1 MNMDFIDSKQ
11 FGLNSRTILA
21 NHNDGIAIVVNRK
34 SRVIM
39 KDGKRIIEQA
49 SLIRKKTKKPILL
62 LTSAPVC
69 SKTKL
74 FLAQNNI
81 ATESLI

>member
-1 MNMDFIDSKQ
+1 MDFIDSEQ
-11 FGLNSRTILA
+11 FGLNSRTTLT
-21 NHNDGIAIVVNRK
+21 HHKDGIAIVVDRK

-39 KDGKRIIEQA
+39 KDGKRIIDQA
-49 SLIRKKTKKPILL
+49 SIIRKKTIKPILL

-74 FLAQNNI
+74 FLAENNI
-81 ATESLI
+81 AVESLI

>member
-21 NHNDGIAIVVNRK
+21 NHNDGIAIVVKRK

-39 KDGKRIIEQA
+39 KDGKRIIDQA
-49 SLIRKKTKKPILL
+49 SLIRKKTKKPIFL

>member
-1 MNMDFIDSKQ
+1 MDFIDSEQ
-11 FGLNSRTILA
+11 FGLNSRTTLA
-21 NHNDGIAIVVNRK
+21 HHKDGIAIVVDRK

-39 KDGKRIIEQA
+39 KDGKRIIDQA
-49 SLIRKKTKKPILL
+49 SIIRKKTKKPILL

>member
-39 KDGKRIIEQA
+39 KDGSRILDQV
-49 SLIRKKTKKPILL
+49 SLIRKKTKQPLLL
-62 LTSAPVC
+62 LTCAPVW
-69 SKTKL
+69 SKSKL

-81 ATESLI
+81 ATESLV